1 MRFPSPP
8 RPAPNRT
15 LRPWARPL
23 RRLRPLPRR
32 TAETAPPE
40 KPSMPGNPWPLLS
53 APNAKTFH
61 SSPRKPS
68 STRRLLCLSTIKR
81 NFQKRKNA
89 LQISRFPP
97 SAARKTKKRRHPSAF
112 AKKPQTHANKNT
124 AIPLH
129 GALKKSLH
137 EHSRFSLCPPN
148 SAIRAPQLKDSLP
161 PTRHLPSCARMAAL
175 PSPCRP
181 CLRAVRALAP
191 CFLFGIFFIYH
202 SSIRYYPVISTQVR
216 YKIHIH
222 LIIKRLF
229 PAPSSC
235 ATFQKRAVICPRS
248 GMFLLAKHSSKP
260 HAPFQSAQKR
270 AVLGQERRF
279 PNLK

>member
-1 MRFPSPP
+1 MLVSFTGGS
-8 RPAPNRT
+8 
-15 LRPWARPL
+15 
-23 RRLRPLPRR
+23 LPRR
-32 TAETAPPE
+32 ATLLRRAPIHDGGR
-40 KPSMPGNPWPLLS
+40 SLSLLLS
-53 APNAKTFH
+53 EIFKNEKM
-61 SSPRKPS
+61 PS
-68 STRRLLCLSTIKR
+68 K
-81 NFQKRKNA
+81 
-89 LQISRFPP
+89 
-97 SAARKTKKRRHPSAF
+97 SAAFPRPPPGRRKKRRHPSAF

-235 ATFQKRAVICPRS
+235 ATFQKRAVICPAPACSSLRS
-248 GMFLLAKHSSKP
+248 TLQNPTPPFNSHKS
-260 HAPFQSAQKR
+260 APFPDKNDAPQIQNESVKT
-270 AVLGQERRF
+270 
-279 PNLK
+279 P

>member
-1 MRFPSPP
+1 MPSKSAAFP
-8 RPAPNRT
+8 RPP
-15 LRPWARPL
+15 PG
-23 RRLRPLPRR
+23 RR
-32 TAETAPPE
+32 
-40 KPSMPGNPWPLLS
+40 
-53 APNAKTFH
+53 
-61 SSPRKPS
+61 
-68 STRRLLCLSTIKR
+68 
-81 NFQKRKNA
+81 
-89 LQISRFPP
+89 
-97 SAARKTKKRRHPSAF
+97 KKRLHPSAF
-112 AKKPQTHANKNT
+112 AKKPQTHTNKNT

-161 PTRHLPSCARMAAL
+161 PPSRRLPSCARMAAL

-181 CLRAVRALAP
+181 CLRAVCALAP
-191 CFLFGIFFIYH
+191 YFLFGIFFIYH

-216 YKIHIH
+216 YKTHIH

-248 GMFLLAKHSSKP
+248 GMFFLAKHSSKP
-260 HAPFQSAQKR
+260 HAPFQFAQKR
-270 AVLGQERRF
+270 AVPGQERRL
-279 PNLK
+279 PNPK

>member
-1 MRFPSPP
+1 MRKRTPGKPDKPLLEPACSRSPSDPANARLIHRGKPPAPRYSSPP
-8 RPAPNRT
+8 CT
-15 LRPWARPL
+15 YS
-23 RRLRPLPRR
+23 RRR
-32 TAETAPPE
+32 AFA
-40 KPSMPGNPWPLLS
+40 
-53 APNAKTFH
+53 
-61 SSPRKPS
+61 
-68 STRRLLCLSTIKR
+68 LSTIKR

-97 SAARKTKKRRHPSAF
+97 SAARKTKKTPPSVRF
-112 AKKPQTHANKNT
+112 CEKPQTHANKNT

-181 CLRAVRALAP
+181 CLRAVCALAP

-260 HAPFQSAQKR
+260 HAPFPFAQKR
-270 AVLGQERRF
+270 AVPGQERRL
-279 PNLK
+279 PNPK

>member
-1 MRFPSPP
+1 MLVSFTGGS
-8 RPAPNRT
+8 
-15 LRPWARPL
+15 
-23 RRLRPLPRR
+23 LPRR
-32 TAETAPPE
+32 ATLLRRAPIHDGGRSLSLLLSE
-40 KPSMPGNPWPLLS
+40 IFKNEKKPS
-53 APNAKTFH
+53 K
-61 SSPRKPS
+61 
-68 STRRLLCLSTIKR
+68 
-81 NFQKRKNA
+81 
-89 LQISRFPP
+89 
-97 SAARKTKKRRHPSAF
+97 SAAFPCPPPGRRKKRRHPSAF

-181 CLRAVRALAP
+181 CLRAVCALAP

-260 HAPFQSAQKR
+260 HAPFQFAQKR
-270 AVLGQERRF
+270 AVPGQERRL
-279 PNLK
+279 PNPK

>member
-1 MRFPSPP
+1 MLVSFTGGS
-8 RPAPNRT
+8 
-15 LRPWARPL
+15 
-23 RRLRPLPRR
+23 LPRR
-32 TAETAPPE
+32 ATLLRRAPIHDGGCSLSLLLSE
-40 KPSMPGNPWPLLS
+40 IFKNEKKPS
-53 APNAKTFH
+53 K
-61 SSPRKPS
+61 
-68 STRRLLCLSTIKR
+68 
-81 NFQKRKNA
+81 
-89 LQISRFPP
+89 
-97 SAARKTKKRRHPSAF
+97 SAAFPCPPPGRRKKRRHPSAF
-112 AKKPQTHANKNT
+112 AKKPQSHANKNT

-161 PTRHLPSCARMAAL
+161 PCGHLPPRA
-175 PSPCRP
+175 RP

-260 HAPFQSAQKR
+260 HAPFQFAQKR
-270 AVLGQERRF
+270 AVPGQERRL
-279 PNLK
+279 PNPK